1 MKNNKKHEH
10 NNEILQDET
19 LQESPAEEVAE
30 SETFKVDVDL
40 LSDEEAREMLKE
52 VLNINKEINDEKAGL
67 EEALKKATDEAAA
80 NKDSWYRC
88 AAEFENFKKRN
99 AETRQNAYFDG
110 KKDAITSLLVIGDS
124 VDRALS
130 VELDD
135 KTREGVMLIKRQF
148 EETLAALNVEEINPI
163 GEVFDPSVAE
173 AIATVAA
180 TEDEQSNTVKTV
192 YKKGY
197 KLNGK
202 MLRYAQVIV
211 TQ

>member
-1 MKNNKKHEH
+1 MEDNKKFDNTNDNL
-10 NNEILQDET
+10 NNENQQSQSDD
-19 LQESPAEEVAE
+19 AEA
-30 SETFKVDVDL
+30 
-40 LSDEEAREMLKE
+40 LSDDLTVNFDELTEEEAKQMLKE
-52 VLNINKEINDEKAGL
+52 VFEVNKELHAEKSAL
-67 EEALKKATDEAAA
+67 EEQLKKATAEATA

-99 AETRQNAYFDG
+99 ADARQTAYFDG
-110 KKDAITSLLVIGDS
+110 KKDAITSLLIVGDS

-148 EETLAALNVEEINPI
+148 KETLAALNVEEINPL
-163 GEVFDPSVAE
+163 GQPFDPSVAE

-180 TEDEQSNTVKTV
+180 GEGEQPNTVKTV

-197 KLNGK
+197 KLSGK

>member
-1 MKNNKKHEH
+1 MKKDKNQDN
-10 NNEILQDET
+10 NNEILQEESFSD
-19 LQESPAEEVAE
+19 SPANEVAE
-30 SETFKVDVDL
+30 SETFKVDVDT
-40 LSDEEAREMLKE
+40 LSEEEARAMLKE
-52 VLNINKEINDEKAGL
+52 VFAINKEINDEKAEL
-67 EEALKKATDEAAA
+67 EEKLKKATEDAAS

-110 KKDAITSLLVIGDS
+110 KKDAINSLLVIGDS

-148 EETLAALNVEEINPI
+148 EETLAALNVEEINPV
-163 GEVFDPSVAE
+163 GKEFDPSVAE

-180 TEDEQSNTVKTV
+180 GEGDLPGTVKTV

-197 KLNGK
+197 KLSGK

-211 TQ
+211 IQ